1 MRVITGLAR
10 GRKLK
15 SVEGMDTRPTSD
27 RTKESIFNII
37 QFDIEGRA
45 VLDLFAGT
53 GQMGIEALSRGAR
66 SADFNDMRSDCVK
79 IIADNVNHTG
89 FTSVSRI
96 HQMDYI
102 AFLNRAKKESYGLI
116 FLDPPYGKEMLQ
128 NALHTIFTRDLLMK
142 GGLIVCEGLRT
153 EEMPASCGLY
163 EKGKEYLYGKSR
175 IQLYV
180 KRDDAVADQES
191 SDAEGKI

>member
-1 MRVITGLAR
+1 MRVITGIAR

-15 SVEGMDTRPTSD
+15 SVEGMETRPTSD

-66 SADFNDMRSDCVK
+66 SADFVDQRSDCIKV
-79 IIADNVNHTG
+79 IADNVKHTG
-89 FTSVSRI
+89 FESVSRI
-96 HQMDYI
+96 HQSDYM
-102 AFLNRAKKESYGLI
+102 AFLQRSKAESYGLI
-116 FLDPPYGKEMLQ
+116 FLDPPYGNSMLQ
-128 NALHTIFTRDLLMK
+128 KSLETIFKRDLLMT

-153 EEMPASCGLY
+153 EDMPDSFGQY

-175 IQLYV
+175 IQLYI
-180 KRDDAVADQES
+180 KRDTTSDNAQE
-191 SDAEGKI
+191 D

>member
-1 MRVITGLAR
+1 MRVITGIAR

-15 SVEGMDTRPTSD
+15 SVEGMETRPTSD

-53 GQMGIEALSRGAR
+53 GQMAIEALSRGAR
-66 SADFNDMRSDCVK
+66 SADFVDQRSDCIKV
-79 IIADNVNHTG
+79 ITDNVKHTG
-89 FTSVSRI
+89 FESVSRI
-96 HQMDYI
+96 HQSDYM
-102 AFLNRAKKESYGLI
+102 AFLQRAKAESYGLI
-116 FLDPPYGKEMLQ
+116 FLDPPYGNSMLQ
-128 NALHTIFTRDLLMK
+128 KSIETIFKRDLLMT

-153 EEMPASCGLY
+153 EEMPDSYGKY

-175 IQLYV
+175 IQLYI
-180 KRDDAVADQES
+180 KRDTAVDNGQE
-191 SDAEGKI
+191 D

>member
-1 MRVITGLAR
+1 MRVITGIAR

-66 SADFNDMRSDCVK
+66 TADFVDMRADCAKV
-79 IIADNVNHTG
+79 IAENYKHCG
-89 FTSVSRI
+89 FEAVSKVY
-96 HQMDYI
+96 QTDY
-102 AFLNRAKKESYGLI
+102 ASFLRRCKKGSYGLI
-116 FLDPPYGKEMLQ
+116 FIDPPYGNGMLQ
-128 NALHTIFTRDLLMK
+128 DALHTIFDRDLLVT

-153 EEMPASCGLY
+153 EDMPDSQGQY

-175 IQLYV
+175 IQLYI
-180 KRDDAVADQES
+180 KRDIVENES
-191 SDAEGKI
+191 AEEMSGE